1 VRLLRKMTWV
11 ELKLFAREPLTLV
24 FTLALPLILLI
35 VLGGVFG
42 NTPGQTDE
50 ATGGTVWRGVGPMD
64 YYAPSYIGLVIAAVC
79 LIGVPVQLASYK
91 ERGVLRRFRASSVPV
106 SAVIGSQVLLSVVVA
121 AAGSILLVA
130 LAWVIYDI
138 HAAKDVAGFILA
150 FLLVV
155 TAFASL
161 GVMLGA
167 LLPTAR
173 AAQGAGVL
181 LWFGMMF
188 LAGAGPPPEVLPG
201 WMRDVSV
208 VMPLK
213 HATLLLQDVW
223 LGFGW
228 NWTETAVM
236 VGLSAVAGLISARFF
251 RWE

>member
-24 FTLALPLILLI
+24 FTLALPLILLV

-64 YYAPSYIGLVIAAVC
+64 YYVPSYIGLVIAAVC

-121 AAGSILLVA
+121 AVGSLLLVA

-138 HAAKDVAGFILA
+138 HAAKDVPGFILA

-201 WMRDVSV
+201 WMQDVSV

-236 VGLSAVAGLISARFF
+236 VGLVVVAGLVSARFF

>member
-1 VRLLRKMTWV
+1 MRLLRKMTWV
-11 ELKLFAREPLTLV
+11 ELKLYVREPLTLV
-24 FTLALPLILLI
+24 FTLALPLILLV

-64 YYAPSYIGLVIAAVC
+64 YYVPSYIGLVIAAVC

-121 AAGSILLVA
+121 AVGSLLLVA

-201 WMRDVSV
+201 WMQDVSV

-236 VGLSAVAGLISARFF
+236 VGLVAVAGLISARFF